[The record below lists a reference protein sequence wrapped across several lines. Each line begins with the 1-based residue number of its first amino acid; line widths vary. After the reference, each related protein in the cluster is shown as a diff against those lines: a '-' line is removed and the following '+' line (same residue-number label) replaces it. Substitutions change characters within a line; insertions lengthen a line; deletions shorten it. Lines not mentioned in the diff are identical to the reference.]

1 MRYVRPA
8 TGHLADRP
16 GDERP
21 CARCI
26 KRGLQSQCADGV
38 RKKAKYLHDAPPEA
52 LIPPSMGGTYT
63 LNNARTGI
71 AQPPVAPPT
80 TLPQQNNYFAPAQ
93 PPALQIYPPAPNQP
107 QMQPQIQSATAS
119 FASQTPISPQFNTTP
134 QLPSTQPG
142 PTTPNMQY
150 AFDPSDPAFFNFDLA
165 SFNFGNQYGALEFG
179 MLHHMSSGAH
189 EVGGP
194 DLTTPINQVHPYGI
208 NYPDNNAL
216 LFGQDAMMNV
226 DFNNSQRGSQSMP
239 TPHNTPII
247 QSVDRTDLANG
258 PYAIAI
264 GDRPSSLTS
273 GSPVSI
279 THDVKPAMDGPGSPA
294 LIVPQL
300 AHATHPHAV
309 QHPHQKHA
317 EGSSPLG
324 GHGHHAARKRPHDA
338 DWIYETVKKPYSYT
352 SGFHRLLTYIKTHF
366 TKNNLS
372 RITQSIAVIRPALLT
387 FAQRLTERDLVFME
401 VSVQRTLFEY
411 DDFIRATGTPTVV
424 MRRDGTVLAV
434 STEFTLMTG
443 WSKAVLL
450 GKKPNRNVNRGGG
463 SGSGGGPP
471 AAGDAAAKAAQRAE
485 EAKGA
490 PPQQQQVNGSAGHQ
504 GVLIAEILDQ
514 ETVVEFYEDYA
525 RLAFGDPAGRAVR
538 RGRLLKYREGP
549 PPPHHQQQDGGGA
562 LPPAPH
568 ARVASP
574 RPPPAPRAATSSR
587 RSRRSRARRRP
598 APRRRPARAAA
609 TSSRARTPSTSSA
622 RARASSTACTA
633 GWCGGTT
640 SRCRS

>member
-1 MRYVRPA
+1 
-8 TGHLADRP
+8 
-16 GDERP
+16 
-21 CARCI
+21 
-26 KRGLQSQCADGV
+26 
-38 RKKAKYLHDAPPEA
+38 
-52 LIPPSMGGTYT
+52 MGGTYT
-63 LNNARTGI
+63 LNNSRTGI
-71 AQPPVAPPT
+71 APPLVAASKNLQQPS
-80 TLPQQNNYFAPAQ
+80 NYFAPAQ
-93 PPALQIYPPAPNQP
+93 PPSLQIFPPAPNQ

-134 QLPSTQPG
+134 QLASTQG

-208 NYPDNNAL
+208 NYPDNTSL

-226 DFNNSQRGSQSMP
+226 DFNNSQRSSQP
-239 TPHNTPII
+239 LPHATPHNTPII
-247 QSVDRTDLANG
+247 QSVDRNDLSNG

-279 THDVKPAMDGPGSPA
+279 THDVKPAVDGPGSPA

-300 AHATHPHAV
+300 VHSHQHAV
-309 QHPHQKHA
+309 QHPHQKHG
-317 EGSSPLG
+317 EGNSPLG
-324 GHGHHAARKRPHDA
+324 GHHGHHPATRKRPHDA

-366 TKNNLS
+366 SKNNLS

-411 DDFIRATGTPTVV
+411 DDFIRATGTPTLV

-450 GKKPNRNVNRGGG
+450 GKKPNRNVNRGGVAGG
-463 SGSGGGPP
+463 SSSSSSVVGDS
-471 AAGDAAAKAAQRAE
+471 AARAAQRAE
-485 EAKGA
+485 EAKQ
-490 PPQQQQVNGSAGHQ
+490 PQQQQANGGAASHQ

-549 PPPHHQQQDGGGA
+549 PPSQHHKQQDGSGGMVAEQQQQQQQQVMSPPSSTSAGAERGGDVKPPLAA
-562 LPPAPH
+562 LDAPN
-568 ARVASP
+568 
-574 RPPPAPRAATSSR
+574 
-587 RSRRSRARRRP
+587 
-598 APRRRPARAAA
+598 AAA
-609 TSSRARTPSTSSA
+609 APAAGTVAVGGDFVAGENAFNKLGENEGVVDCMYCWLVRRDNFEVPQLIVMNVSLTPTPSLT
-622 RARASSTACTA
+622 
-633 GWCGGTT
+633 
-640 SRCRS
+640 RC

>member
-1 MRYVRPA
+1 
-8 TGHLADRP
+8 
-16 GDERP
+16 
-21 CARCI
+21 
-26 KRGLQSQCADGV
+26 
-38 RKKAKYLHDAPPEA
+38 
-52 LIPPSMGGTYT
+52 
-63 LNNARTGI
+63 
-71 AQPPVAPPT
+71 
-80 TLPQQNNYFAPAQ
+80 
-93 PPALQIYPPAPNQP
+93 
-107 QMQPQIQSATAS
+107 MQAQIQSATTS
-119 FASQTPISPQFNTTP
+119 FASQTPMSPQFNTNP

-189 EVGGP
+189 DVGGP
-194 DLTTPINQVHPYGI
+194 DVITPINQVHPYGI
-208 NYPDNNAL
+208 NYGDNSTL

-226 DFNNSQRGSQSMP
+226 DFNNSQRGSQPMP
-239 TPHNTPII
+239 LATPHNTPII

-279 THDVKPAMDGPGSPA
+279 THDVKPAIDGPASPA

-300 AHATHPHAV
+300 HQHAV

-317 EGSSPLG
+317 DGGGMAGASAM
-324 GHGHHAARKRPHDA
+324 GHGRKRPHDA

-450 GKKPNRNVNRGGG
+450 GKKPNRNINR
-463 SGSGGGPP
+463 GSGGSSSSSS

-485 EAKGA
+485 EARGG
-490 PPQQQQVNGSAGHQ
+490 QQQVNGAGATHL

-549 PPPHHQQQDGGGA
+549 PPPQQQQQSQHQDGGI
-562 LPPAPH
+562 H
-568 ARVASP
+568 
-574 RPPPAPRAATSSR
+574 PPPPQQAMSPPPGAAPGGASAGVVAAIAERGDVKPSI
-587 RSRRSRARRRP
+587 A
-598 APRRRPARAAA
+598 ALEAAA
-609 TSSRARTPSTSSA
+609 
-622 RARASSTACTA
+622 A
-633 GWCGGTT
+633 GGGGAAGAGGGDFVAGENAFNKLGE
-640 SRCRS
+640 SEGVVDCMYCWLVRRDNFEVPQLIVMNVSLLFPFFQP